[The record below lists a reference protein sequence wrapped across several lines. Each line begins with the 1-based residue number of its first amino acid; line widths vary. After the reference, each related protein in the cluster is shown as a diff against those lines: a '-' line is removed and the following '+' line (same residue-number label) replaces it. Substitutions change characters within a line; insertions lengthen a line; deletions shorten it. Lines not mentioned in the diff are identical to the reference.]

1 MNLEKLLENT
11 FKCAYWDKYKED
23 LEKEDYD
30 STLKNLNDIKER
42 ICLFAPNRKDLHNA
56 INENIDVD
64 YIKQMI
70 EHNAI
75 EPQYIFKLIVYI
87 VEKIKEFDCIANEG
101 FHEAWKAK
109 TCLALEEKGK
119 LSEVFPDFF
128 KECFFRIEK
137 IEYEIECFKKTEIY
151 AAMKRKIEEKNN

>member
-75 EPQYIFKLIVYI
+75 EPQYIFKLIV
-87 VEKIKEFDCIANEG
+87 
-101 FHEAWKAK
+101 
-109 TCLALEEKGK
+109 
-119 LSEVFPDFF
+119 
-128 KECFFRIEK
+128 
-137 IEYEIECFKKTEIY
+137 
-151 AAMKRKIEEKNN
+151 